1 MGAFSKG
8 DIVLFP
14 FPFTDLSDRKIRPC
28 LVLSEEMNQDIL
40 LCQITS
46 KKIHRDA
53 YSVEL
58 QEGETLDGSLR
69 IDSYIR
75 TNMIFTAEKS
85 QILKKLCRVK
95 QEKYRKIVSVIIKLI
110 S

>member
-1 MGAFSKG
+1 MAAFRKG

-14 FPFTDLSDRKIRPC
+14 FPFTDLTDRKIRPC
-28 LVLSEEMNQDIL
+28 LVLSEEMRQDIL

-46 KKIHRDA
+46 KRGTGDA
-53 YSVEL
+53 FSIDLEKT
-58 QEGETLDGSLR
+58 ETVGGSLE

-75 TNMIFTAEKS
+75 ANMIFTAEKT
-85 QILKKLCRVK
+85 QILRKVCRIG
-95 QEKYRKIVSVIIKLI
+95 EGKYQQVVAMITSII